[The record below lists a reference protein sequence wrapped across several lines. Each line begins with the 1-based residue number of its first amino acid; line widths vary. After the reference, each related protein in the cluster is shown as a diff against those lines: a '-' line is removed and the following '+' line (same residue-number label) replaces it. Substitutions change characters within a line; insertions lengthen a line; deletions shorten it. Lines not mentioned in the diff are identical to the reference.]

1 MYMWIGN
8 LTVCGSKH
16 ALKVELCVNK
26 NQLTSVVFSK
36 ANCSNTCTTIL
47 QMSHSVDLTSF
58 TGTYTNK
65 VNVTT
70 YISTHTHAHTHTYAR
85 TRRTHA
91 HTHTRTHAHTHTA
104 AHILHYEKLLVSC
117 MAYCTNYHNTIVW
130 RTTLLWNNIKSALG
144 AFGASLYSLC

>member
-36 ANCSNTCTTIL
+36 ANFSNTCTTIL

-70 YISTHTHAHTHTYAR
+70 
-85 TRRTHA
+85 HA
-91 HTHTRTHAHTHTA
+91 HTHTRTHTHPHTHTHTHTHTHPHTHPHTHTHIHTHTHPHTHTSTHTH
-104 AHILHYEKLLVSC
+104 AHIHTHTHTHTHTHPHYEKLLVRV
-117 MAYCTNYHNTIVW
+117 I
-130 RTTLLWNNIKSALG
+130 
-144 AFGASLYSLC
+144 